1 MATATHL
8 KPLDQKQLDG
18 AVVSLT
24 DLEIRSLIDHEAKMV
39 GLSGVDEAVACV
51 QQGKM
56 GRGFI
61 WDNLSL
67 LTSLL

>member
-1 MATATHL
+1 MAAVAYP

-18 AVVSLT
+18 AVVSLS
-24 DLEIRSLIDHEAKMV
+24 DSEIRSLIDHEAKMA
-39 GLSGVDEAVACV
+39 GLSGVEEAIARVR
-51 QQGKM
+51 QGKV

-67 LTSLL
+67 LISLL